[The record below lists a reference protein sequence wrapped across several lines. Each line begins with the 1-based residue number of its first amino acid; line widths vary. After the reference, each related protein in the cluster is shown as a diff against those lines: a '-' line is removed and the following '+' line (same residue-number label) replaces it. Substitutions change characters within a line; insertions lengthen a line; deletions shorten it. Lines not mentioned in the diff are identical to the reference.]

1 MAQWVKETALSVRQL
16 LLLLWRGF
24 DPWPRNIHMLQV
36 LLKKKK
42 KKEKEYKP

>member
-24 DPWPRNIHMLQV
+24 DPWPRKIHMVQV